1 MKKLKRWKVFF
12 RNKKSQTSR
21 YLEIDYVIV
30 SKYRNMDAYE
40 YKELMELIEINGF
53 NEISENELYD
63 INGGIVPLIV
73 AGIIVGGAFVV

>member
-1 MKKLKRWKVFF
+1 
-12 RNKKSQTSR
+12 
-21 YLEIDYVIV
+21 
-30 SKYRNMDAYE
+30 
-40 YKELMELIEINGF
+40 MELIDINGF